1 MILIIMFTLAYL
13 FRYNWR
19 IELDN
24 IIHNLYTQYGF
35 LGLFFG
41 LLCYLVYKLE
51 ANIELL
57 IKNTFDIYNKQL
69 QDRNDLIRTLLNQK
83 GLNNGTT

>member
-1 MILIIMFTLAYL
+1 MILIIIFTLVYL

-19 IELDN
+19 IELEN
-24 IIHNLYTQYGF
+24 IIQNIYTQYGF
-35 LGLFFG
+35 VGLFFG

-51 ANIELL
+51 ANIEFL
-57 IKNTFDIYNKQL
+57 IKNTFEIYNKQL
-69 QDRNDLIRTLLNQK
+69 QDRNDLIRALLDQK

>member
-1 MILIIMFTLAYL
+1 MILIIIFTLVYL

-19 IELDN
+19 IELEN
-24 IIHNLYTQYGF
+24 IIQNIYTQYGF
-35 LGLFFG
+35 IGLFFG

-51 ANIELL
+51 TNIELL
-57 IKNTFDIYNKQL
+57 IKNTFEIYNKQL
-69 QDRNDLIRTLLNQK
+69 QDRNDLIRALLDQK